1 MFRQIFKFW
10 VTLAVIDSPTLAIQR
25 EVAERTNTHIVVDQ
39 TMITFGQESV
49 DKTQQLLFQMGDYHI
64 NQLIYEE

>member
-1 MFRQIFKFW
+1 MSSWGPSGEPLSGESTRK
-10 VTLAVIDSPTLAIQR
+10 AIQR
-25 EVAERTNTHIVVDQ
+25 EVAERTNTHIAVDQ